1 LERRTI
7 EKTTGVKTILAAM
20 ALSVLC
26 GCASYFRITDTT
38 NGKVYVTDSSS
49 MDRHLG
55 GSLEFK
61 DLKTG
66 DEVTVQNTEV
76 RQISSSDAKTELQQ

>member
-1 LERRTI
+1 M
-7 EKTTGVKTILAAM
+7 KKILALAM
-20 ALSVLC
+20 LLALS
-26 GCASYFRITDTT
+26 GCATYYRVVDSSTGKAYITD
-38 NGKVYVTDSSS
+38 KSD

-76 RQISSSDAKTELQQ
+76 REISSAEAKAEIAK

>member
-1 LERRTI
+1 
-7 EKTTGVKTILAAM
+7 VKTIRVKKILAAAALM
-20 ALSVLC
+20 ALC
-26 GCASYFRITDTT
+26 GCASYFRVTDTT
-38 NGKVYVTDSSS
+38 NGKVYITDSSS